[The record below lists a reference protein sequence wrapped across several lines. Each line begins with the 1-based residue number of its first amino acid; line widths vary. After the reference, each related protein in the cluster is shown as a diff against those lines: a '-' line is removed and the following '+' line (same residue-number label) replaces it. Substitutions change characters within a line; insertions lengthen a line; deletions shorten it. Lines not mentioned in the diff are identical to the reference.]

1 MKSLPLLIDF
11 DGVIR
16 LGKEP
21 APDAAEFFDFIKK
34 ENIPAHI
41 ISNSTL
47 KTSEEIKEFFADHNI
62 HFDLPAMTAAEIT
75 LKYIADNYKRV
86 KVYCTEHIKKLFDEF
101 IVDENP
107 EAVVVGDLED
117 KWSYDILN
125 EIFREVYAGADL
137 VTMQKNK
144 FWKPD
149 GKTLCLDAGSFVS
162 AIEYATS
169 KEALLIGKPSI
180 IYFQTVLKIAHPQ
193 TPSQREGVFK
203 NALSFGEGLGEAFY
217 MLGDDLE
224 TDIIGAQNAGGKGIL
239 IYTGKT
245 AYPLDKNS
253 TVKPDHEVKNL
264 KETIK
269 LLKSLM
275 KN

>member
-1 MKSLPLLIDF
+1 MKSIPLLIDF

-16 LGKEP
+16 LGSKP

-34 ENIPAHI
+34 EKIPAFV

-47 KTSEEIKEFFADHNI
+47 KTSEEIKEFFASYNI
-62 HFDLPAMTAAEIT
+62 QVDIPAMTASEIT
-75 LKYIADNYKRV
+75 LKYVADNYKKV
-86 KVYCTEHIKKLFDEF
+86 KVYCTEHIKKLFNEF
-101 IVDENP
+101 IVEENP

-117 KWSYDILN
+117 KWSYNILN
-125 EIFREVYAGADL
+125 EIFREIYAGADFI
-137 VTMQKNK
+137 TMQKNK

-169 KEALLIGKPSI
+169 KKALLIGKPST
-180 IYFQTVLKIAHPQ
+180 IYFQTALKQ
-193 TPSQREGVFK
+193 
-203 NALSFGEGLGEAFY
+203 LGTGSSDFL

-224 TDIIGAQNAGGKGIL
+224 TDIIGAQKAGGKGIL

-245 AYPLDKNS
+245 SYPLNKNS
-253 TVKPDHEVKNL
+253 DVKPDYEVKNL
-264 KETIK
+264 TGTIK
-269 LLKSLM
+269 LLSSL
-275 KN
+275 

>member
-1 MKSLPLLIDF
+1 MKSIPLLIDF

-16 LGKEP
+16 LGSKP

-34 ENIPAHI
+34 EKIPAFV

-47 KTSEEIKEFFADHNI
+47 KTSEEIKEFFASYNI
-62 HFDLPAMTAAEIT
+62 QFDIPAMTASEIT
-75 LKYIADNYKRV
+75 LKYVADNYKKV
-86 KVYCTEHIKKLFDEF
+86 KVYCTEHIKKLFNEF
-101 IVDENP
+101 IVEENP

-117 KWSYDILN
+117 KWSYNILN
-125 EIFREVYAGADL
+125 EIFREIYAGADFI
-137 VTMQKNK
+137 TMQKNK

-169 KEALLIGKPSI
+169 KKALLIGKPST
-180 IYFQTVLKIAHPQ
+180 IYFQTALKQ
-193 TPSQREGVFK
+193 
-203 NALSFGEGLGEAFY
+203 LGTGSSDFL

-224 TDIIGAQNAGGKGIL
+224 TDIIGAQKAGGKGIL

-245 AYPLDKNS
+245 SYPLNKNS
-253 TVKPDHEVKNL
+253 DVKPDYEVKNL
-264 KETIK
+264 TGTIK
-269 LLKSLM
+269 LLSSL
-275 KN
+275 